1 MISTKRISRIEER
14 AAPQIKRTVIDLEK
28 QALEEWRHQNRVRIS
43 WDLFALLES
52 PKLDPQNYV
61 KDAEYPESGGFI
73 DSHLAYFAMAERV
86 MKHGYD
92 EEGFL
97 NTSKMTAE
105 EGAFAVCFQRLYGEV
120 NEGRNEEH
128 FLLRGIWDQAVA
140 LGLGGDLYENK
151 ISVAD
156 AVRRID
162 EHRGGPEWRQICYSN
177 ADQEVVDTAN
187 EIPSITKI
195 PPRGRAWVDPDQV

>member
-28 QALEEWRHQNRVRIS
+28 QALEEWRHQNQVRIS
-43 WDLFALLES
+43 WDLFTLLES

-61 KDAEYPESGGFI
+61 KDAEYPESDGFI
-73 DSHLAYFAMAERV
+73 DSHRAYFAMAERV

-92 EEGFL
+92 DEGFL

-105 EGAFAVCFQRLYGEV
+105 EGAFAVCFQKLYDEI
-120 NEGRNEEH
+120 NEARNEEQ
-128 FLLRGIWDQAVA
+128 LLWRGIWDQAVA
-140 LGLGGDLYENK
+140 LGLGRALYEHK

-156 AVRRID
+156 AVRSID
-162 EHRGGPEWRQICYSN
+162 EHRGGPEWRQIWDNNS
-177 ADQEVVDTAN
+177 DQEALDAKLG
-187 EIPSITKI
+187 IPSIKEI
-195 PPRGRAWVDPDQV
+195 PPRGRAWVDLGQV